1 MPPHTLGL
9 VGLGKIAVDQHLPS
23 IAADPRFTLAAVVDR
38 RGTARP
44 GVPSFRSQD
53 EMLAALPD
61 LDAVAICTPPEV
73 RHELVR
79 AALAAGK
86 HVLMEKPPTA
96 TLGELYDLVRAAA
109 AAERTLFAT
118 WHSQF
123 NPAVEAA
130 RERLA
135 GRRVRAVDVVWR
147 EDVRRWHPGQEWI
160 WRTGGFGVFDPGINA
175 FSILTRVLPFP
186 IFVTAAALDFPAGRA
201 TPIAARVTFR
211 APAEAGVE
219 RFGADLDWR
228 QEGEQTW
235 TIAIETADGERL
247 ELTHGGTRLTV
258 DGAVVLA
265 EADAEYPRIYA
276 RFAALL
282 AAGESDVDAEPLRL
296 VGDAMMVGLRR
307 EVAPFDW

>member
-1 MPPHTLGL
+1 MPPFSLGL
-9 VGLGKIAVDQHLPS
+9 VGLGKIAVDQHLPA
-23 IAADPRFTLAAVVDR
+23 IAANPRFALAAVVDR

-53 EMLAALPD
+53 EMLAALPG

-79 AALAAGK
+79 AALADGK

-135 GRRVRAVDVVWR
+135 GRRIRSVDVVWR

-160 WRTGGFGVFDPGINA
+160 WKTGGFGVFDPGINA

-186 IFVTAAALDFPAGRA
+186 IFVTAAELEFPAGRA
-201 TPIAARVTFR
+201 TPIAARVIFR
-211 APAEAGVE
+211 APAEAGVA
-219 RFGADLDWR
+219 RFSADLDWR

-247 ELTHGGTRLTV
+247 KLTHGGARLSV

-307 EVAPFDW
+307 EVAPFEW